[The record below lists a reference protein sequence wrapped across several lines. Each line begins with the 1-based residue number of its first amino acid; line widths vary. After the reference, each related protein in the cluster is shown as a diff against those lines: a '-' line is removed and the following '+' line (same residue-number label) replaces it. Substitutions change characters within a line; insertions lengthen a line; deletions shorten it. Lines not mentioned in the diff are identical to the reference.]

1 MLGHPD
7 VGQGVGMT
15 TSRLVLMV
23 ILTLALLA
31 ATLAVEAQPP
41 GAKAARI
48 GYLSSYSV
56 STGRAHEAFRQGLR
70 DLGYVEGRNLTVE
83 YRWAD
88 GNYERL
94 PGLAKELVALDVD
107 LIVSV
112 GGPSAARAAK
122 AATTS
127 IPIVFVSGAAVE
139 AGIVSSLARPGGNLT
154 GFDVLAEEL
163 DGKRLELLKEMLP
176 KVTQVAVLWNPG
188 TPEGEAQHHRLAGAA
203 PAMGVKLRFLAARN
217 PRELDGALA
226 ALGRERAEAL
236 LVSADAMIGDAEAG
250 RIIKWTTGARLPTIA
265 FDRRFPRGGALASY
279 GTDTAAIYRRAAG
292 YVDRILKGARPGD
305 LPVEQPTKF
314 ELVINLKTAKALGL
328 TIPPSVLVRVDQV
341 IE

>member
-1 MLGHPD
+1 MRS
-7 VGQGVGMT
+7 
-15 TSRLVLMV
+15 SRLVLAV
-23 ILTLALLA
+23 TLTIGLLA
-31 ATLAVEAQPP
+31 APLAVEAQPP

-48 GYLSSYSV
+48 GYLSSQSA
-56 STGRAHEAFRQGLR
+56 SGGLAADEAFRQGLR

-94 PGLAKELVALDVD
+94 PGLAKELIALGVD

-112 GGPSAARAAK
+112 GGPTAARAAK

-127 IPIVFVSGAAVE
+127 IPIVFVSGSAVE

-154 GFDVLAEEL
+154 GFDVLLEEL
-163 DGKRLELLKEMLP
+163 DVKRLELLKDMLP

-188 TPEGEAQHHRLAGAA
+188 TAEGEVRHHRLDGAA
-203 PAMGVKLRFLAARN
+203 RAVGVKLRFLTARN

-226 ALGRERAEAL
+226 ALGRERAGAL
-236 LVSADAMIGDAEAG
+236 LVSADPMFGAETG
-250 RIIKWTTGARLPTIA
+250 RIIKWTTGARLPTIH
-265 FDRRFPRGGALASY
+265 FSRIFPQGGGLASY
-279 GTDTAAIYRRAAG
+279 GVDVEAIYRRAAG

-305 LPVEQPTKF
+305 LPVQLPTTF
-314 ELVINLKTAKALGL
+314 ELVINRKAARALGL
-328 TIPPSVLVRVDQV
+328 TIPPSVLARADEV

>member
-1 MLGHPD
+1 MTRAAWALL
-7 VGQGVGMT
+7 VG
-15 TSRLVLMV
+15 
-23 ILTLALLA
+23 LALLA
-31 ATLAVEAQPP
+31 APLAGEAQPA
-41 GAKAARI
+41 GAKAAWI
-48 GYLSSYSV
+48 GYLSSLSA
-56 STGRAHEAFRQGLR
+56 SGGQANDKAFRQGLR

-94 PGLAKELVALDVD
+94 PGLAKELVALGVD

-112 GGPSAARAAK
+112 GGPTAARAAK

-127 IPIVFVSGAAVE
+127 IPIVFVSGSAVE

-188 TPEGEAQHHRLAGAA
+188 TPEEEVQRHRLDGAA
-203 PAMGVKLRFLAARN
+203 PAVGVKLRFLAARN

-236 LVSADAMIGDAEAG
+236 LVSADPMFSGEAG
-250 RIIKWTTGARLPTIA
+250 RIIKWTTGARLPTIH
-265 FDRRFPRGGALASY
+265 FSRIFPRGGGLASY
-279 GTDTAAIYRRAAG
+279 GTDTEAIYRRAAG

-328 TIPPSVLVRVDQV
+328 TIPPSVLARADEV